1 MNFKLAEKLGLS
13 IDTINLILRLQ
24 DEREIIRYA
33 IDSEPVTDDD
43 TRNALMHI
51 NFTLQ
56 HLWGFPI
63 DISRH
68 HYNDTERYA

>member
-1 MNFKLAEKLGLS
+1 MNFKLAEERGLS
-13 IDTINLILRLQ
+13 IDTINLILRLH
-24 DEREIIRYA
+24 DEREILRDT
-33 IDSEPVTDDD
+33 IDNEAVTDD